1 MIDPLA
7 EAPTACWYVR
17 PQAGGQYGPATA
29 EVMRQWLTENR
40 VAASSLVWREG
51 WATWR
56 SAQEVFPQLASQV
69 AGAGP
74 GAGAGPVAGAAAP
87 AARTP
92 VQPSYLS
99 SAQAF
104 SDPSADADLSMPRP
118 DDAAQNLYQRR
129 REMARRRMTVVAIL
143 LVVSILLIVGLCVV
157 VFWR

>member
-1 MIDPLA
+1 MKVGRHGDRLKRCFHSWHRKLP
-7 EAPTACWYVR
+7 V
-17 PQAGGQYGPATA
+17 
-29 EVMRQWLTENR
+29 
-40 VAASSLVWREG
+40 LVL
-51 WATWR
+51 
-56 SAQEVFPQLASQV
+56 VLV
-69 AGAGP
+69 LV
-74 GAGAGPVAGAAAP
+74 GPVAGAAAP